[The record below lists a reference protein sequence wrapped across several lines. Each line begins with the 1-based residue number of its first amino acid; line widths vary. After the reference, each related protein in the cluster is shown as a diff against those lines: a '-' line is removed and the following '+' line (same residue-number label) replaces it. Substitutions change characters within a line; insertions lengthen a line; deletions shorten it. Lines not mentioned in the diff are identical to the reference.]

1 MVDKEE
7 INVRE
12 QQRFIREPIRAS
24 VDLASDTGIIKIVF
38 SRAIT
43 INFDQVDTN

>member
-7 INVRE
+7 VKVRE
-12 QQRFIREPIRAS
+12 QQKFIPEPIRAS
-24 VDLASDTGIIKIVF
+24 VNLVSDTGIIKIVF
-38 SRAIT
+38 SRAIK